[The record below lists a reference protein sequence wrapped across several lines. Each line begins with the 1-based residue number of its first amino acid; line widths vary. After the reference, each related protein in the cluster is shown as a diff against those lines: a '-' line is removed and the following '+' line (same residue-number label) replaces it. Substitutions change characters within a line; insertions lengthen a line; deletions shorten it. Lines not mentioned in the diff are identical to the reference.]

1 MQNTLCR
8 RRCHHACVFLYLLT
22 FEIEGRGGGGA
33 RAVEI
38 NINGDLG
45 EGNLGEAALA
55 FYVSCRIFPRING
68 SLIQRYVLT
77 FPVLIYLFCM
87 VLFSFK
93 LVRPK
98 LLMVSVSRIWFLK
111 QPTWVP
117 LSPWKHGSSM
127 HLQSLELLSSSII
140 WTKVFQVFEK
150 IGGNMSI
157 KLHVWFAFCVS
168 VRSWG

>member
-1 MQNTLCR
+1 MSSR
-8 RRCHHACVFLYLLT
+8 MRFLVLAY
-22 FEIEGRGGGGA
+22 IRNWGEGRGGGRERSKSTLIGIVGCA
-33 RAVEI
+33 CVY
-38 NINGDLG
+38 N
-45 EGNLGEAALA
+45 
-55 FYVSCRIFPRING
+55 SCRIFPRING
-68 SLIQRYVLT
+68 PLIQRYVLT
-77 FPVLIYLFCM
+77 FPALIYLFCM

-98 LLMVSVSRIWFLK
+98 LLMVSVSHIWFLK

-157 KLHVWFAFCVS
+157 KVHVWFTFCVS
-168 VRSWG
+168 VRSCGWKGY